1 MSLAENAATGDMPA
15 VAPTSTAQQDA
26 GPEPGVPSDISSVP
40 PIASEQVTAP
50 QESNTGI
57 ALVVTTNV
65 LPNAAFSPHHMQV
78 LLDRA
83 VDPQRAADAGLRTV
97 DAPTTAQLLGRSD
110 VLPSGG
116 LAIPYP
122 GMTSTY
128 TRVRMDAG
136 DARYL
141 APEGVE
147 VPVYVPPR
155 TDAGGTG
162 TLLVVEAPLKA
173 LAIMSLGQDAVGLGG
188 VSTTLEPS
196 APPRLNSSW
205 CSLNLVGRDVVIVFD
220 SNRTTN
226 PSVAHAEARLA
237 VALEAAGAHVTI
249 AQLPPAAPGKNWGPD
264 DFIVAKGTSAFF
276 TVLDGAVPADP
287 VARVRALESLPQGK
301 QAFAELFGDMSFLAA
316 VDVRG
321 APAEVL
327 LKSSPLMRGVVTEFR
342 KARDKFRT
350 AAKAQRAAANAVAT
364 STFGAEYIVSGGC
377 ICVQTVTQQGVQQ
390 TALCN
395 FNAQIVENISRAD
408 GTAIELVFAVEGVLD
423 TGELLPRIYLPPAEF
438 LKGTWP
444 TEKWGARAKVAATR
458 DAHRQLPLAI
468 QCLSNAPHVTEQ
480 TCTGWHLVDGHWCFA
495 HAGGVV
501 IPGRI
506 ASVEVRLD
514 ADLGRFRL
522 PDHVVDLAAGALHV
536 EGFADLV
543 ADDVGLLLLS
553 AVFRAPLFEARPV
566 PGVVYLVGSSG
577 HRKTS
582 VAVVMQ
588 CFFGDFTETSLP
600 ASWQD
605 TPAALE
611 RVFFA
616 AKDCL
621 VVADDVA
628 PKKGDSSDE
637 QRAKASQ
644 LIRAIGNV
652 QGRRRMRAD
661 MTAQQT
667 YPPRALVVVTGEDV
681 PAEQSIVARSLAVA
695 FGPDSVN
702 LPVLT
707 ALQKAGDHLP
717 NVMRAYLEW
726 LAPRYDAIAAHDLKC
741 TVDALV
747 QRFAGKGGHARAGRF
762 AAEIM
767 AGLELYLRFAVE
779 MKLMTRARADELRA
793 RGISGAEKVLE
804 AQAGVQQ
811 GTDPVRRFLEVAADL
826 VYAGELPIR
835 SLEAHSDKE
844 ARPPLAWFDDRN
856 IYFVPLIVYRLVV
869 DTLRKAGQDMPLT
882 DRALFKRLVERGI
895 AHPEGGGH
903 NSVKRAFASTRVLH
917 LDRAEVEKI
926 IGNKFPERPS
936 GSSPSPTLPRRPA
949 FSPLPS

>member
-1 MSLAENAATGDMPA
+1 MNVADDAVIGEVPTTVRQPAAPPG
-15 VAPTSTAQQDA
+15 PTSRAST
-26 GPEPGVPSDISSVP
+26 SSSQTP
-40 PIASEQVTAP
+40 PTPILS
-50 QESNTGI
+50 SNH
-57 ALVVTTNV
+57 VDV
-65 LPNAAFSPHHMQV
+65 LKTRAIDMQV
-78 LLDRA
+78 
-83 VDPQRAADAGLRTV
+83 AGLVGLATV
-97 DAPTTAQLLGRSD
+97 DANQGAQLLGRTD
-110 VLPSGG
+110 VLASGG
-116 LAIPYP
+116 LAISYP
-122 GMTSTY
+122 GTNPPY
-128 TRVRMDAG
+128 VRVRMDAG

-147 VPVYVPPR
+147 VPVYVPFG
-155 TDAGGTG
+155 TVAAGTG
-162 TLLVVEAPLKA
+162 ELFVVEAPLKA
-173 LAIMSLGQDAVGLGG
+173 LSLVSLGLDAVGVSG
-188 VSTTLEPS
+188 VSTTLEKGD
-196 APPRLNSSW
+196 PPRLNASW
-205 CSLNLVGRDVVIVFD
+205 SPVLLAGRNVTIVFD

-226 PSVAHAEARLA
+226 PSIARAEARLA
-237 VALEAAGAHVTI
+237 VALDAAGARVSI
-249 AQLPPAAPGKNWGPD
+249 AQLPPATPGKNWGPD
-264 DFIVAKGTSAFF
+264 DFIASKGAPAFF
-276 TVLDGAVPADP
+276 AVLDGAVPADP
-287 VARVRALESLPQGK
+287 VARVQALETLPQGK
-301 QAFAELFGDMSFLAA
+301 QAFAGLFGDMSFLAA

-321 APAEVL
+321 APAEVM
-327 LKSSPLMRGVVTEFR
+327 LKNSPLMRGVATEFR

-350 AAKAQRAAANAVAT
+350 AARAQRAAESVAAT
-364 STFGAEYIVSGGC
+364 STFGSEYIVSGGC
-377 ICVQTVTQQGVQQ
+377 ICVQTATQQGVQQ

-423 TGELLPRIYLPPAEF
+423 TGEPLPRIYVPPAEF

-444 TEKWGARAKVAATR
+444 TERWGAHAKVAATR
-458 DAHRQLPLAI
+458 DAYRQLPLAI
-468 QCLSNAPHVTEQ
+468 QCLSSAPHITEQ
-480 TCTGWHLVDGHWCFA
+480 TCTGWLLVDGHWGFA

-506 ASVEVRLD
+506 APVEVRLD
-514 ADLGRFRL
+514 AELGRFRL
-522 PDHVVDLAAGALHV
+522 PADVVDLAAGALHV
-536 EGFADLV
+536 ERFADLV

-566 PGVVYLVGSSG
+566 PGVVYLVGGSG

-582 VAVVMQ
+582 VAVIMQ

-611 RVFFA
+611 RIFFA

-644 LIRAIGNV
+644 VIRALGNV

-661 MTAQQT
+661 MTAHQT
-667 YPPRALVVVTGEDV
+667 YRPRALVVVTGEDM
-681 PAEQSIVARSLAVA
+681 PAEQSIVARSLVVA

-702 LPVLT
+702 LPELT
-707 ALQKAGDHLP
+707 ALQKASDHLP

-726 LAPRYDAIAAHDLKC
+726 LAPRYDAIAAHDLKR

-762 AAEIM
+762 AAEILS
-767 AGLELYLRFAVE
+767 GLEFYLRFAVD
-779 MKLMTRARADELRA
+779 MNLMTAARAEELLA
-793 RGISGAEKVLE
+793 RGLSGAEKVLE
-804 AQAGVQQ
+804 AQAGMQQ

-826 VYAGELPIR
+826 VCAGELPIR
-835 SLEAHSDKE
+835 SVGAPPDKE
-844 ARPPLAWFDDRN
+844 ARPPVAWFDDKN

-903 NSVKRAFASTRVLH
+903 NGIKRAFASTRVLE
-917 LDRAEVEKI
+917 LDRAEVDKI
-926 IGNKFPERPS
+926 IGTKFPERPS
-936 GSSPSPTLPRRPA
+936 GSSPPPTLPRPPA